1 MKPTKVRNYQ
11 IYRAT
16 MATRSKQLGSPLS
29 KDLQKRYG
37 KRSIRV
43 ILGDTVKVMR
53 GEYRGIDGK
62 ISKVSI
68 ADNSVAIEGV
78 KKEKSKGE
86 KFDVLIRSTNV
97 VITNLNL
104 DDHWRKTK
112 LEGEK
117 PKTTPKE
124 AKPESP
130 KEDKPKKEVK
140 KDKPKEMPKE
150 DKPKKEV
157 KKDKP
162 KEMPKEDKPKKEVK
176 KDKPKETPKEETKK
190 ISKKSVKSKTTS
202 ETKPKT
208 KPKSAKKKKGVDD

>member
-43 ILGDTVKVMR
+43 VLGDTVKVMR
-53 GEYRGIDGK
+53 GEYRGVDGK

-124 AKPESP
+124 AKPEPP
-130 KEDKPKKEVK
+130 KEAKPE
-140 KDKPKEMPKE
+140 P
-150 DKPKKEV
+150 
-157 KKDKP
+157 
-162 KEMPKEDKPKKEVK
+162 PKEDKPKKEVK

-190 ISKKSVKSKTTS
+190 ISKKSEKPKTKSK
-202 ETKPKT
+202 TKPKT
-208 KPKSAKKKKGVDD
+208 KPKSAKKKKEVSD

>member
-16 MATRSKQLGSPLS
+16 MTTRSKQLGSPLS

-37 KRSIRV
+37 QRSIRV

-124 AKPESP
+124 AKPEPP

-140 KDKPKEMPKE
+140 KDKPKEAPKE
-150 DKPKKEV
+150 K
-157 KKDKP
+157 
-162 KEMPKEDKPKKEVK
+162 
-176 KDKPKETPKEETKK
+176 TKK
-190 ISKKSVKSKTTS
+190 ISKKSVKSKTIS
-202 ETKPKT
+202 KTKPKT

>member
-43 ILGDTVKVMR
+43 VLGDTVKVMR
-53 GEYRGIDGK
+53 GEYRGVDGK

-112 LEGEK
+112 LEGKK
-117 PKTTPKE
+117 PKETPKGAKPEPPKE
-124 AKPESP
+124 AKPEPP
-130 KEDKPKKEVK
+130 KEAKPE
-140 KDKPKEMPKE
+140 P
-150 DKPKKEV
+150 
-157 KKDKP
+157 
-162 KEMPKEDKPKKEVK
+162 PKEDKPKKEVK

-190 ISKKSVKSKTTS
+190 ISKKSLKSKTKS

-208 KPKSAKKKKGVDD
+208 KPKSAKEKWNR

>member
-43 ILGDTVKVMR
+43 VLGDTVKVMR
-53 GEYRGIDGK
+53 GEYRGVDGK

-112 LEGEK
+112 LQGEK

-124 AKPESP
+124 AKPEPP
-130 KEDKPKKEVK
+130 KEAKPEPPKEAKPEPPKEAKPEPPKKDKPKKEVK
-140 KDKPKEMPKE
+140 N
-150 DKPKKEV
+150 
-157 KKDKP
+157 
-162 KEMPKEDKPKKEVK
+162 
-176 KDKPKETPKEETKK
+176 DKPKETPKEETKK
-190 ISKKSVKSKTTS
+190 ISKKSVKSKTKS

-208 KPKSAKKKKGVDD
+208 KPKSTKKKNGVDD

>member
-1 MKPTKVRNYQ
+1 
-11 IYRAT
+11 

-29 KDLQKRYG
+29 KDLQKKYG
-37 KRSIRV
+37 KRSMRV

-53 GEYRGIDGK
+53 GEYRGVDGK

-112 LEGEK
+112 LEGKK

-130 KEDKPKKEVK
+130 KEAKLESPKEAKLELPKKDKPKKEVK
-140 KDKPKEMPKE
+140 KDE
-150 DKPKKEV
+150 
-157 KKDKP
+157 
-162 KEMPKEDKPKKEVK
+162 
-176 KDKPKETPKEETKK
+176 PKETPKEETKK
-190 ISKKSVKSKTTS
+190 ISKKSLKSKTKS

-208 KPKSAKKKKGVDD
+208 KPKSAKEKGNR

>member
-1 MKPTKVRNYQ
+1 
-11 IYRAT
+11 

-29 KDLQKRYG
+29 KELQKKYG
-37 KRSIRV
+37 KRSMRV
-43 ILGDTVKVMR
+43 VLGDTVKVMR
-53 GEYRGIDGK
+53 GEYRGVDGK

-112 LEGEK
+112 LEGKK

-124 AKPESP
+124 AKPEPPKEAKPEPPKEAKPEPPKEAKPEPP
-130 KEDKPKKEVK
+130 KEDKPKKEVQ
-140 KDKPKEMPKE
+140 KE
-150 DKPKKEV
+150 
-157 KKDKP
+157 
-162 KEMPKEDKPKKEVK
+162 
-176 KDKPKETPKEETKK
+176 KPKETPKEETKK
-190 ISKKSVKSKTTS
+190 ISKKSVKSKTKS

-208 KPKSAKKKKGVDD
+208 KPKLAKKKKGVED

>member
-29 KDLQKRYG
+29 KELQKKYG
-37 KRSIRV
+37 KRSMRV

-53 GEYRGIDGK
+53 GEYRGVDGK
-62 ISKVSI
+62 ISKISTL
-68 ADNSVAIEGV
+68 DNSIAIEGV

-112 LEGEK
+112 LEGKK

-124 AKPESP
+124 AKPEPS
-130 KEDKPKKEVK
+130 KEAKPEPSKEA
-140 KDKPKEMPKE
+140 KPEPSKEAKPEPSKE
-150 DKPKKEV
+150 AKPE
-157 KKDKP
+157 P
-162 KEMPKEDKPKKEVK
+162 S
-176 KDKPKETPKEETKK
+176 KEETKK
-190 ISKKSVKSKTTS
+190 ISKKLVKSKAKS
-202 ETKPKT
+202 ETKSKT
-208 KPKSAKKKKGVDD
+208 KLKSPKKKKEVDD

>member
-1 MKPTKVRNYQ
+1 
-11 IYRAT
+11 

-29 KDLQKRYG
+29 KDLQKKYG

-43 ILGDTVKVMR
+43 VLGDTVKVMR

-124 AKPESP
+124 AKPEPP
-130 KEDKPKKEVK
+130 KEAKPEPPKEAKPEPPKKDKPKKEVK
-140 KDKPKEMPKE
+140 N
-150 DKPKKEV
+150 
-157 KKDKP
+157 
-162 KEMPKEDKPKKEVK
+162 
-176 KDKPKETPKEETKK
+176 DKPKETPKEETKK
-190 ISKKSVKSKTTS
+190 ISKKSVKSKTKS

-208 KPKSAKKKKGVDD
+208 KPKSTKKKNGVDD

>member
-43 ILGDTVKVMR
+43 VLGDTVKVMR
-53 GEYRGIDGK
+53 GEYRGVDGK

-112 LEGEK
+112 LEGKK
-117 PKTTPKE
+117 PKETPKE
-124 AKPESP
+124 AKPEP
-130 KEDKPKKEVK
+130 
-140 KDKPKEMPKE
+140 
-150 DKPKKEV
+150 
-157 KKDKP
+157 
-162 KEMPKEDKPKKEVK
+162 PKEDKPKKEVK

-190 ISKKSVKSKTTS
+190 ISKKSLKSKTKS

-208 KPKSAKKKKGVDD
+208 KPKSAKEKWNR

>member
-43 ILGDTVKVMR
+43 VLGDTVKVMR
-53 GEYRGIDGK
+53 GEYRGVDGK

-112 LEGEK
+112 LEGKK
-117 PKTTPKE
+117 PKETPKGAKPEPPKE
-124 AKPESP
+124 AKPEPP
-130 KEDKPKKEVK
+130 KEAKPE
-140 KDKPKEMPKE
+140 P
-150 DKPKKEV
+150 
-157 KKDKP
+157 
-162 KEMPKEDKPKKEVK
+162 PKEDKPKKEVK

-190 ISKKSVKSKTTS
+190 ISKKSLKSKTKS

-208 KPKSAKKKKGVDD
+208 KPKSAKEKGNR

>member
-29 KDLQKRYG
+29 KELQEKYG
-37 KRSIRV
+37 KRSMRV
-43 ILGDTVKVMR
+43 VLGDTVKVMR
-53 GEYRGIDGK
+53 GEYRGVDGK
-62 ISKVSI
+62 ISKISI
-68 ADNSVAIEGV
+68 PDNSIAIEGV

-112 LEGEK
+112 LEGKK
-117 PKTTPKE
+117 PKTTPKEAKPESPKE

-140 KDKPKEMPKE
+140 KDKPKE
-150 DKPKKEV
+150 
-157 KKDKP
+157 
-162 KEMPKEDKPKKEVK
+162 
-176 KDKPKETPKEETKK
+176 TPREETKK
-190 ISKKSVKSKTTS
+190 ISKKSEKPKTKS

-208 KPKSAKKKKGVDD
+208 NPKSAKKKKEVDD

>member
-43 ILGDTVKVMR
+43 VLGDTVKVMR
-53 GEYRGIDGK
+53 GEYRGVDGK

-124 AKPESP
+124 AKPEPP
-130 KEDKPKKEVK
+130 KEAKPEPPKEAKPEPPKNDKPKKEVK
-140 KDKPKEMPKE
+140 KDK
-150 DKPKKEV
+150 
-157 KKDKP
+157 
-162 KEMPKEDKPKKEVK
+162 
-176 KDKPKETPKEETKK
+176 PKEETKK
-190 ISKKSVKSKTTS
+190 ISKKSVKSMTKA

>member
-16 MATRSKQLGSPLS
+16 MATRNKQLGSPLS
-29 KDLQKRYG
+29 KELQKRYG
-37 KRSIRV
+37 KRSMRV
-43 ILGDTVKVMR
+43 VLGDTVKVMR
-53 GEYRGIDGK
+53 GEYRGVDGK
-62 ISKVSI
+62 ISKVSL

-112 LEGEK
+112 LEGKK

-124 AKPESP
+124 AKLESP

-140 KDKPKEMPKE
+140 KDKPKE
-150 DKPKKEV
+150 V
-157 KKDKP
+157 S
-162 KEMPKEDKPKKEVK
+162 
-176 KDKPKETPKEETKK
+176 KEETKK
-190 ISKKSVKSKTTS
+190 ISKKSVKSKPKT
-202 ETKPKT
+202 ETKSKT
-208 KPKSAKKKKGVDD
+208 KPKSAKKKNGADN

>member
-29 KDLQKRYG
+29 KELQEKYG
-37 KRSIRV
+37 KRSMRV
-43 ILGDTVKVMR
+43 VLGDTVKVMR
-53 GEYRGIDGK
+53 GEYRGVDGK
-62 ISKVSI
+62 ISKISPL
-68 ADNSVAIEGV
+68 DNSIAIEGV

-86 KFDVLIRSTNV
+86 KFDVLIRSSNV

-112 LEGEK
+112 LEGKK

-124 AKPESP
+124 AKPEPPKEAKPESP
-130 KEDKPKKEVK
+130 KEAKSES
-140 KDKPKEMPKE
+140 
-150 DKPKKEV
+150 
-157 KKDKP
+157 
-162 KEMPKEDKPKKEVK
+162 PKEDKPKKEVK

-190 ISKKSVKSKTTS
+190 ISKKSEKPKTKS

-208 KPKSAKKKKGVDD
+208 KPKSAKKKKEVDD

>member
-29 KDLQKRYG
+29 KELQKKYG
-37 KRSIRV
+37 KRSMRV

-53 GEYRGIDGK
+53 GEYRGVDGK
-62 ISKVSI
+62 ISKISTL
-68 ADNSVAIEGV
+68 DNSIAIEGV

-112 LEGEK
+112 LEGKK

-124 AKPESP
+124 AKPEPP
-130 KEDKPKKEVK
+130 KEAKPEPPKEAKPEPPKEAKPEPPKEAKPEPPKKDKPKKEVK
-140 KDKPKEMPKE
+140 N
-150 DKPKKEV
+150 
-157 KKDKP
+157 
-162 KEMPKEDKPKKEVK
+162 
-176 KDKPKETPKEETKK
+176 DKPKETPKEETKK
-190 ISKKSVKSKTTS
+190 ISKKSVKSKTKS

-208 KPKSAKKKKGVDD
+208 KPKSTKKKNGVDD

>member
-43 ILGDTVKVMR
+43 VLGDTVKVMR
-53 GEYRGIDGK
+53 GEYRGVDGK

-112 LEGEK
+112 LEGK
-117 PKTTPKE
+117 NPNNPTIARIIANATP
-124 AKPESP
+124 
-130 KEDKPKKEVK
+130 
-140 KDKPKEMPKE
+140 MPKIIVF
-150 DKPKKEV
+150 PF
-157 KKDKP
+157 P
-162 KEMPKEDKPKKEVK
+162 P
-176 KDKPKETPKEETKK
+176 
-190 ISKKSVKSKTTS
+190 
-202 ETKPKT
+202 
-208 KPKSAKKKKGVDD
+208 DDAPNFNLNPLLK

>member
-43 ILGDTVKVMR
+43 VLGDTVKVMR
-53 GEYRGIDGK
+53 GEYRGVDGK

-112 LEGEK
+112 LEGKK
-117 PKTTPKE
+117 PKETPKG
-124 AKPESP
+124 AKPEP
-130 KEDKPKKEVK
+130 
-140 KDKPKEMPKE
+140 
-150 DKPKKEV
+150 
-157 KKDKP
+157 
-162 KEMPKEDKPKKEVK
+162 PKEDKPKKEVK

-190 ISKKSVKSKTTS
+190 ISKKSLKSKTKS

-208 KPKSAKKKKGVDD
+208 KPKSAKEKGNR

>member
-16 MATRSKQLGSPLS
+16 MTTRSKQLGSPLS
-29 KDLQKRYG
+29 KDLQKKYG
-37 KRSIRV
+37 KRSMRV

-53 GEYRGIDGK
+53 GEYRGVDGK
-62 ISKVSI
+62 ISKISTS
-68 ADNSVAIEGV
+68 DNKIAIEGV

-112 LEGEK
+112 LEGKK

-124 AKPESP
+124 AKPEPS
-130 KEDKPKKEVK
+130 KEAKPE
-140 KDKPKEMPKE
+140 PS
-150 DKPKKEV
+150 
-157 KKDKP
+157 
-162 KEMPKEDKPKKEVK
+162 
-176 KDKPKETPKEETKK
+176 KEETKK
-190 ISKKSVKSKTTS
+190 ISKKLVKSKAKS
-202 ETKPKT
+202 ETKSKT
-208 KPKSAKKKKGVDD
+208 KLKSPKKKKEVDD

>member
-43 ILGDTVKVMR
+43 VLGDTVKVMR
-53 GEYRGIDGK
+53 GEYRGVDGK

-68 ADNSVAIEGV
+68 ANNSVAIEGV

-112 LEGEK
+112 LEGK
-117 PKTTPKE
+117 
-124 AKPESP
+124 
-130 KEDKPKKEVK
+130 
-140 KDKPKEMPKE
+140 KPKETPKGV
-150 DKPKKEV
+150 KPE
-157 KKDKP
+157 P
-162 KEMPKEDKPKKEVK
+162 PKEDKPKKEVK

-190 ISKKSVKSKTTS
+190 ISKKSLKSKTKS

-208 KPKSAKKKKGVDD
+208 KPKSAKEKGNR

>member
-43 ILGDTVKVMR
+43 VLGDTVKVMR
-53 GEYRGIDGK
+53 GEYRGVDGK

-112 LEGEK
+112 LEGKK
-117 PKTTPKE
+117 PKETPKGAKPEPPKE
-124 AKPESP
+124 AKPEP
-130 KEDKPKKEVK
+130 
-140 KDKPKEMPKE
+140 
-150 DKPKKEV
+150 
-157 KKDKP
+157 
-162 KEMPKEDKPKKEVK
+162 PKEDKPKKEVK

-190 ISKKSVKSKTTS
+190 ISKKSLKSKTKS
-202 ETKPKT
+202 ETSQKLNQNQR
-208 KPKSAKKKKGVDD
+208 KKKGIDD